1 MQQYVIGD
9 NEAGQRFDKY
19 LKKILKEA
27 PDSFIYKMLRKKN
40 IVLNGKKGTGNEKL
54 EKQDIVKIFLAD
66 ETFEKF
72 SGQKVHINSNAQS
85 KLSDELIQQYQK
97 AYQTIRNI
105 SVIYEDENIVILDK
119 PAGVLSQKA
128 APSDLSLNEW
138 LLGYLLE
145 KDVVSATSLSTFKPS
160 ICNRLDRNTSGMVV
174 CGKSLAGSQFMSQII
189 KEKTLEKYYHCIV
202 PGAVTLHERLT
213 GYLYKNKASNIVTI
227 YKTIDEVPAKQKDKA
242 EFVDTEFHTLQSNE
256 KHSLIEVQIYTGK
269 THQIRVHLASLG
281 HPIIGDSKYG
291 FTDSNHE
298 YGPIG
303 VHYQLLHAYKLV
315 FPSIEE
321 ERFKKLSGL
330 ILTCKEPEL
339 FEKILMQSE
348 SIKGR

>member
-1 MQQYVIGD
+1 MQQYIIGD

-40 IVLNGKKGTGNEKL
+40 IVLNGKKCTGNEKL
-54 EKQDIVKIFLAD
+54 EKQDVVKIFLAD

-72 SGQKVHINSNAQS
+72 SGQKVHTNSEILPVVS
-85 KLSDELIQQYQK
+85 TELINQYVK
-97 AYQTIRNI
+97 AFQTIKHV
-105 SVIYEDENIVILDK
+105 SVIYEDENILILNK

-128 APSDLSLNEW
+128 APEDLSLNEW

-174 CGKSLAGSQFMSQII
+174 CGKTLAGSQYMSQII

-202 PGAVTLHERLT
+202 PGNVTLHERLT
-213 GYLYKNKASNIVTI
+213 GYLYKDKATNKVTI
-227 YKTIDEVPAKQKDKA
+227 YQTIDEIPAKQKEKA
-242 EFVDTEFHTLQSNE
+242 EYIDTEFHTVQSNK

-269 THQIRVHLASLG
+269 THQIRAHLASLG

-291 FTDSNHE
+291 FIDHNHK
-298 YGPIG
+298 YSTIG
-303 VHYQLLHAYKLV
+303 IRSQMLHAYKLV

-321 ERFKKLSGL
+321 ERFHKLSGL
-330 ILTCKEPEL
+330 ILTCEEPKL
-339 FEKILMQSE
+339 FEIVLAL
-348 SIKGR
+348 